1 MTWSSAWHERFQW
14 QKRKARPRQGLFCLD
29 FGSTSIGQ
37 DWMKG
42 FAEFLEDEKVIR
54 IAATQWA
61 GLFDVRTRE
70 DLALLWD
77 ALMLTIEDHPNFSVM
92 ILR

>member
-1 MTWSSAWHERFQW
+1 M
-14 QKRKARPRQGLFCLD
+14 D
-29 FGSTSIGQ
+29 FGSTGIGQ

-42 FAEFLEDEKVIR
+42 FAEFLEYDKRIT

-61 GLFDVRTRE
+61 GLFDVRTSE

-77 ALMLTIEDHPNFSVM
+77 SLMLTLEDHPNFSVM